1 MGRPDISVIVPV
13 YKAAGYVGKG
23 LQSLAAQSLAADR
36 FEVICVD
43 DGSPD
48 DTLAVLQAHAAA
60 HGNVTAL
67 GRAANGGPGPARNS
81 GLERAQGEYLFF
93 LDADDYLV
101 PHALETVLTHARA
114 QQADA
119 VFYSYVLVQGADDG
133 AYARR
138 KDMDFLVAD
147 RDQRVANFL
156 AGELDG
162 SVIFSLVR
170 RSLFTDHAITFP
182 PGLHEDIPVIYRV
195 HWHAARIFV
204 LAEDLYFKRY
214 RPDSIINSL
223 GHEQIDGLLSAL
235 RDVWAFTRAQ
245 APADLV
251 ASLLPR
257 YRRGLVGAV
266 VSLIEK
272 ALVYF
277 PTDAERRLQY
287 YSYILDNIVGHGD
300 FAGMEL
306 PTQSKKD
313 RIFTR
318 FMQAFQ
324 GEADRTQALR
334 RFEDIVGDGP
344 VVDSASFTRNAGS
357 FA

>member
-1 MGRPDISVIVPV
+1 MAPPDISVIVPV

-48 DTLAVLQAHAAA
+48 DTLAVLEAHAAA
-60 HGNVTAL
+60 HGNVIAL

-81 GLERAQGEYLFF
+81 GLERARGEYLFF

-101 PHALETVLTHARA
+101 PQALETVLTHARA
-114 QQADA
+114 QDADA
-119 VFYSYVLVQGADDG
+119 VFYSYVLVQGTDDA

-147 RDQRVANFL
+147 RDQRVSNFL

-170 RSLFTDHAITFP
+170 RSLFTEHGITFP

-195 HWHAARIFV
+195 HWHAARIAV
-204 LAEDLYFKRY
+204 LGEDLYFKRY

-223 GHEQIDGLLSAL
+223 GHEQIDGLLAAL

-245 APADLV
+245 APDLV
-251 ASLLPR
+251 AALQPR
-257 YRRGLVGAV
+257 YRRGLVGAM

-277 PTDAERRLQY
+277 PTDAGQRLQY
-287 YSYILDNIVGHGD
+287 YSYILDNIVDHGD
-300 FAGMEL
+300 FAGMDL

-318 FMQAFQ
+318 FMQAFH
-324 GEADRTQALR
+324 GEADRTQAMR